1 MRDALVS
8 QDFLYT
14 LVLKQPDG
22 QHKPSVI
29 GSIVDYIYAPE
40 QPQAALEM
48 LAKPSIRIVSLTITE
63 GGYNID
69 HTTGEFKLSE
79 PNVAHDL
86 QRQGAQ
92 PRTVF
97 GLITEA
103 LRLRRERGIPPF
115 TILSCDNIQ
124 GNGDVAKRVFVSF
137 ATAQDSAFGAWVSG
151 SVCFPNCMVDRITP
165 VTTSSDRE
173 SLLEKFGIIDAW
185 PVVAEPFTQWVVE
198 DHFSC
203 GRPNLEAL
211 PPWCQISVVPDV
223 MPYELMKLRLL
234 NATHQQMTYF
244 GYLSGYRY
252 AHEVAQDPVFV
263 KFLLGYMHEEAL
275 PTLQPVP
282 GIDLEVY
289 MCTLIRRYANPEVK
303 DTLARLCA
311 ESSDRIPK
319 WLLPVVR
326 EQLAKGGEIR
336 RAAAVVASW
345 ARYAEAVDEEG
356 QPINVVDRLKTS
368 LVQIASKNRSHSTC
382 FIENTD
388 VFGELAQDKRFV
400 DAYLHVSADR
410 SSTGRLF
417 VEFSHSCPGT
427 APTARCWRPQ
437 NSAVFEFRA
446 SGRAPG
452 VQADLLRHARPR

>member
-1 MRDALVS
+1 
-8 QDFLYT
+8 
-14 LVLKQPDG
+14 
-22 QHKPSVI
+22 
-29 GSIVDYIYAPE
+29 
-40 QPQAALEM
+40 
-48 LAKPSIRIVSLTITE
+48 
-63 GGYNID
+63 
-69 HTTGEFKLSE
+69 
-79 PNVAHDL
+79 
-86 QRQGAQ
+86 
-92 PRTVF
+92 
-97 GLITEA
+97 
-103 LRLRRERGIPPF
+103 
-115 TILSCDNIQ
+115 
-124 GNGDVAKRVFVSF
+124 
-137 ATAQDSAFGAWVSG
+137 
-151 SVCFPNCMVDRITP
+151 
-165 VTTSSDRE
+165 
-173 SLLEKFGIIDAW
+173 
-185 PVVAEPFTQWVVE
+185 
-198 DHFSC
+198 
-203 GRPNLEAL
+203 LEAL

>member
-1 MRDALVS
+1 MGIMPYDLAMRDALVS

-69 HTTGEFKLSE
+69 HTTSEFKLSE
-79 PNVAHDL
+79 PTVAQDL
-86 QRQGAQ
+86 QSGSH

-97 GLITEA
+97 GLVTEA
-103 LRLRRERGIPPF
+103 LRMRRERGIPPF

-137 ATAQDSAFGAWVSG
+137 ATAKDAEFGAWVSANI
-151 SVCFPNCMVDRITP
+151 CFPNCMVDRITP
-165 VTTSSDRE
+165 VTTASDKD

-203 GRPNLEAL
+203 GRPSIETL
-211 PPWCQISVVPDV
+211 PAWCQISVVPDV

-252 AHEVAQDPVFV
+252 VHEVAQDPVFV
-263 KFLLGYMHEEAL
+263 QFLLDYMHHEAL
-275 PTLQPVP
+275 PTLLPVP

-336 RAAAVVASW
+336 RSAAVVASW
-345 ARYAEAVDEEG
+345 ARYAEAVDEQG
-356 QPINVVDRLKTS
+356 QSINVVDRLKTS
-368 LVQIASKNRSHSTC
+368 LVEIATKNRAQPTC
-382 FIENTD
+382 FIENKD

-400 DAYLHVSADR
+400 SAYLHVRQHCAPITPVCYSFVCR
-410 SSTGRLF
+410 YSRL
-417 VEFSHSCPGT
+417 
-427 APTARCWRPQ
+427 
-437 NSAVFEFRA
+437 
-446 SGRAPG
+446 
-452 VQADLLRHARPR
+452 L